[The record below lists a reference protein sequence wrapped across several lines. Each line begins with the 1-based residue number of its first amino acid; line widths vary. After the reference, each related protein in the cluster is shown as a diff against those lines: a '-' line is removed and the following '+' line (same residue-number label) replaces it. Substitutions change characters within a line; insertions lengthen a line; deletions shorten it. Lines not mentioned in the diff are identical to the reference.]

1 MSSSAK
7 RSTSGACGI
16 LQRVDTVRD
25 CTTEKLCAVD
35 YDGVSER
42 VTAPHAV
49 RPEPTEVAMT
59 RERHVDVAQRSGGRR
74 YSRRGCH
81 GSTLLSSLNRRKT
94 ARLGPARFGCHGVT
108 ELGYGRYMTDNGVG
122 GRDLLIKAAAQEMVA
137 RDGALEVADVVE
149 RSGRSSGA
157 LYHHFPS
164 KAALVAAVVGEF
176 YDRQD
181 AEVVFVDPAPDA
193 HWAEREH
200 RRTELFVRFNYSDP
214 LAPVILTSL
223 AREPAVA
230 VIEAER
236 RERVVDQAAAN
247 IRSGQVS
254 GEIDRAVDPG
264 LAAALIIGGM
274 RHAMARALLR
284 RRRPAATRVAEEMWR
299 FVAGGLALGE
309 RRPAK
314 RASSV
319 HRLPRRP

>member
-1 MSSSAK
+1 
-7 RSTSGACGI
+7 
-16 LQRVDTVRD
+16 
-25 CTTEKLCAVD
+25 
-35 YDGVSER
+35 
-42 VTAPHAV
+42 
-49 RPEPTEVAMT
+49 
-59 RERHVDVAQRSGGRR
+59 
-74 YSRRGCH
+74 
-81 GSTLLSSLNRRKT
+81 
-94 ARLGPARFGCHGVT
+94 
-108 ELGYGRYMTDNGVG
+108 MTDNGVG

-157 LYHHFPS
+157 LYHHFTS

-181 AEVVFVDPAPDA
+181 AEVVFVDPAPGA